1 MSRLT
6 DRLALIA
13 FAIVIAA
20 VAWTLLHYSGEW
32 FFPVATLIALA
43 VLVVQ
48 NQKLK
53 KRLKDLGDDSGSKR
67 S

>member
-1 MSRLT
+1 MSWLT

-20 VAWTLLHYSGEW
+20 VAWALLHYSGEW

-43 VLVVQ
+43 LLVVQ

-53 KRLKDLGDDSGSKR
+53 KRIKDLGDDSGSRK
-67 S
+67 

>member
-1 MSRLT
+1 MNRLT

-13 FAIVIAA
+13 FAIVVAA
-20 VAWTLLHYSGEW
+20 VAWALLHYSGEW

-43 VLVVQ
+43 LLVIQ

-53 KRLKDLGDDSGSKR
+53 KRLKDLGDDDGSRK
-67 S
+67 